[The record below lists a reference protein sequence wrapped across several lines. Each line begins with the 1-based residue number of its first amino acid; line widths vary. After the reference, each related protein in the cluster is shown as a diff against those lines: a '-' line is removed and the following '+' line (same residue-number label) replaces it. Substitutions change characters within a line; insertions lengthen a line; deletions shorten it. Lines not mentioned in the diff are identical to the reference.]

1 MYETLVNKLQ
11 IERGRLFM
19 DSRRRSIIKAIT
31 WRIFALLI
39 TIIVSFAILGS
50 WSVSIA
56 IGIVTS
62 LLKTLF
68 YYIHER
74 LWERTNWGKV

>member
-11 IERGRLFM
+11 IERGKSYM
-19 DSRRRSIIKAIT
+19 DSRSRSIIKAIT

-56 IGIVTS
+56 IGILS
-62 LLKTLF
+62 NLLKTLF

-74 LWERTNWGKV
+74 LWERTNWGKM

>member
-11 IERGRLFM
+11 IERGKSFM
-19 DSRRRSIIKAIT
+19 DSRSRSIIKAIT

-56 IGIVTS
+56 IGILS
-62 LLKTLF
+62 NLLKTLF

>member
-56 IGIVTS
+56 IGILS
-62 LLKTLF
+62 NLLKTLF

>member
-1 MYETLVNKLQ
+1 MFQTLVNKLQ
-11 IERGRLFM
+11 IERGRSFM
-19 DSRRRSIIKAIT
+19 DSRSRSLTKAIT

-39 TIIVSFAILGS
+39 TTIVSFAILGS

-56 IGIVTS
+56 IAIS
-62 LLKTLF
+62 SNLLKTLF

>member
-11 IERGRLFM
+11 IERGRSFM

-31 WRIFALLI
+31 WRILALLI
-39 TIIVSFAILGS
+39 TIIISFAILGS
-50 WSVSIA
+50 WSLSIA

>member
-1 MYETLVNKLQ
+1 
-11 IERGRLFM
+11 M
-19 DSRRRSIIKAIT
+19 DSKRRSIIKAIT

-56 IGIVTS
+56 IGIS
-62 LLKTLF
+62 SNLLKTLF

>member
-1 MYETLVNKLQ
+1 
-11 IERGRLFM
+11 M
-19 DSRRRSIIKAIT
+19 DSKRRSIIKAIT

-56 IGIVTS
+56 IGIS
-62 LLKTLF
+62 SNLLKTLF

-74 LWERTNWGKV
+74 LWERTNWGKA

>member
-1 MYETLVNKLQ
+1 
-11 IERGRLFM
+11 M
-19 DSRRRSIIKAIT
+19 DSKRRSIVKAIT

-56 IGIVTS
+56 IGIS
-62 LLKTLF
+62 SNLLKTMF

-74 LWERTNWGKV
+74 LWERTNWGKA

>member
-1 MYETLVNKLQ
+1 
-11 IERGRLFM
+11 M
-19 DSRRRSIIKAIT
+19 DSKRRSIIKAIT

-56 IGIVTS
+56 IGILS
-62 LLKTLF
+62 NLLKTLF